1 MSAFPGVW
9 ALRLS
14 ASSNGWMESIRIFSA
29 GITVS
34 TLKISGIV
42 AKRSTRSIV
51 NMIWQDWILSCCR
64 KHKAK
69 ESLHMLS
76 VMSSTRCS
84 AIIWRLEQELTLTR
98 TTRKH
103 GNSMKNLDSS
113 ASQGQSFSRRDQRIW
128 RSLQILSNA
137 HAQQNQNEGSGEAI
151 GPALPPFARHRTR
164 TMKKPTGWGCPPP
177 PKVPAI
183 ACAVNQGSERRLWA
197 LSFCCPA
204 TIL

>member
-84 AIIWRLEQELTLTR
+84 ACLLYTSDAADDLLCVDLGGRRII
-98 TTRKH
+98 
-103 GNSMKNLDSS
+103 
-113 ASQGQSFSRRDQRIW
+113 
-128 RSLQILSNA
+128 
-137 HAQQNQNEGSGEAI
+137 
-151 GPALPPFARHRTR
+151 
-164 TMKKPTGWGCPPP
+164 KK
-177 PKVPAI
+177 KKKKKK
-183 ACAVNQGSERRLWA
+183 
-197 LSFCCPA
+197 
-204 TIL
+204 